1 MSNGTR
7 LTNEQVKMILSMT
20 RDGFSAKHIGE
31 VVGCS
36 PRTVTRVRAAAD
48 ARVMNPDRFTPL
60 TADQLEFAEYLLE
73 DGAPYQ
79 EVARTLGVSRTTIEK
94 HFPGRAWKPK
104 QIAEYQSLMARFRR
118 LEAS

>member
-1 MSNGTR
+1 MSNGNR
-7 LTNEQVKMILSMT
+7 LTNEQVKRILSMT
-20 RDGFSAKHIGE
+20 RDGFSARHIAE

-79 EVARTLGVSRTTIEK
+79 EVASTLGASRTTIEK

-104 QIAEYQSLMARFRR
+104 QIAEYQSLMVRFRR

>member
-1 MSNGTR
+1 MSNGNR
-7 LTNEQVKMILSMT
+7 LTPEQVKTVLAMT

-79 EVARTLGVSRTTIEK
+79 EVASTLGVSRTTIEK

-104 QIAEYQSLMARFRR
+104 QIAEYQSLMVRFRR

>member
-1 MSNGTR
+1 MSNGNR
-7 LTNEQVKMILSMT
+7 LTDEQVKMILSMT

-48 ARVMNPDRFTPL
+48 ARVMNPRRFTPL

-73 DGAPYQ
+73 DGASYQ
-79 EVARTLGVSRTTIEK
+79 EVARTLGVSRTTIER
-94 HFPGRAWKPK
+94 HFPGRAWTKR
-104 QIAEYQSLMARFRR
+104 QAAEFTALRKKFRR

>member
-1 MSNGTR
+1 MSNGNR
-7 LTNEQVKMILSMT
+7 LTPEQVKTVLAMT

-48 ARVMNPDRFTPL
+48 ARVMNHDRFTPL

-73 DGAPYQ
+73 DGASYQ

-94 HFPGRAWKPK
+94 HFPGRAWTKR
-104 QIAEYQSLMARFRR
+104 QAAEFTALLKKFRR

>member
-1 MSNGTR
+1 MSNGNR

-20 RDGFSAKHIGE
+20 RDGFSARHIAE

-60 TADQLEFAEYLLE
+60 TADQLEFAEYLVE
-73 DGAPYQ
+73 DGASYQ
-79 EVARTLGVSRTTIEK
+79 EVARTLGVSRTTIER
-94 HFPGRAWKPK
+94 HFPGRAWTKR
-104 QIAEYQSLMARFRR
+104 QAAEFTALLKKFRR

>member
-1 MSNGTR
+1 MSNGNR
-7 LTNEQVKMILSMT
+7 LTPEQVKTVLAMT
-20 RDGFSAKHIGE
+20 RDGFSARHIAE

-79 EVARTLGVSRTTIEK
+79 EVASTLGVSRTTIEK

-104 QIAEYQSLMARFRR
+104 QIAEYQSLMVRFRR